1 MHHPVYG
8 YAEDRDLLS
17 EVLLFFSKSWEWWYI
32 RFFVNHYYSEL
43 MISELDIVIVV
54 GPSRWELHDAWHQRT
69 IALGPRTTGGFGR
82 SAWLWLPA

>member
-1 MHHPVYG
+1 
-8 YAEDRDLLS
+8 
-17 EVLLFFSKSWEWWYI
+17 
-32 RFFVNHYYSEL
+32 